1 MTLENASFIMKCAS
15 EVSASDEEQCANEYS
30 RARTSPVSKKPEAST
45 FKYLPIEPAQH
56 LFFFL
61 FFHNLQGQF
70 YSGRCTGLIS
80 RSADFVHDLRAVAF

>member
-1 MTLENASFIMKCAS
+1 MTLENANFIMKCAS

-45 FKYLPIEPAQH
+45 FKYVLIEPAQY

-61 FFHNLQGQF
+61 FFHNLQGLL
-70 YSGRCTGLIS
+70 YSCRCTGLIS
-80 RSADFVHDLRAVAF
+80 RSADFVHDLQAVTF